1 MTFTLPDPRWRPDE
15 LGQPIPDERHAV
27 SVCLPRWRDNVGYE
41 EGDPAVTDAMQCGYP
56 RFFIHPDTARL
67 FEACEQQLG
76 VDADECCFAFPTSR
90 VAERCAAFVRRHA
103 DCPASVVACFGG
115 DVHAVRL
122 PSEARATAKAFWQ
135 HSGEIVPSRQ
145 AADLVAGRRPDSD
158 ATSVKATL
166 RTRIADMI
174 GCSADDVYLFPSGM
188 AAIFAGYR
196 AFQRLRPDAR
206 SVQFGFPYV
215 DALKVQQRLSHRHDP
230 AAAVTFYPRGTDDD
244 LDDVERLAAAESLL
258 GIICEVPGNPLLNSP
273 DLQRLSRIAVDH
285 EAPLMVDDTL
295 GACLNL
301 DVLPVCDVVTTSLTK
316 FFSGAGNVLA
326 GSLVLNRQRPFY
338 SQLKASLAAE
348 YEDLLYPDEAIL
360 LESNSRDIA
369 ERVPRINDNTLKL
382 CEFLKAHPAVDRVYY
397 PAFSADGR
405 YAQVQRPGAGFGGLF
420 SVVLHDSARTTAA
433 FYDALQ
439 ISKGPNLGTSFS
451 LCCPYTILAHY
462 EELDF
467 AEECGISRYL
477 VRVSAGLEDADV
489 LIERFRNALAT
500 VPA

>member
-1 MTFTLPDPRWRPDE
+1 MTFTLPDPRWRPHE

-27 SVCLPRWRDNVGYE
+27 SVCLPRWSDNVGYE

-67 FEACEQQLG
+67 FAACEQQ
-76 VDADECCFAFPTSR
+76 VAESTDECCFAFPTRR
-90 VAERCAAFVRRHA
+90 VAERCVEFVKRHA
-103 DCPASVVACFGG
+103 ECDASVAACFDGE
-115 DVHAVRL
+115 VYAVRM
-122 PSEARATAKAFWQ
+122 PREARATAKAFWQ
-135 HSGEIVPSRQ
+135 HSGEIIPSRR
-145 AADLVAGRRPDSD
+145 AADLLDGRRPESAAGD
-158 ATSVKATL
+158 VKAVL
-166 RTRIADMI
+166 KSRVGEMV
-174 GCSADDVYLFPSGM
+174 GCDASDVYLFPSGM

-196 AFQRLRPDAR
+196 AFQRIRPDAR

-215 DALKVQQRLSHRHDP
+215 DALKVQQRLSNRTDP
-230 AAAVTFYPRGTDDD
+230 EEAVSFFPHGAEAD
-244 LDDVERLAAAESLL
+244 LEEVERLAAAEPLL
-258 GIICEVPGNPLLNSP
+258 GIICEIPGNPLLNSP
-273 DLQRLSRIAVDH
+273 NLEQLSRISIEH
-285 EAPLMVDDTL
+285 GAPLMVDDTL

-326 GSLVLNRQRPFY
+326 GALALNRERPFY
-338 SQLKASLAAE
+338 AEIKAALE
-348 YEDLLYPDEAIL
+348 VEFEDILYPAEAVL
-360 LESNSRDIA
+360 LEENSRDVA

-382 CEFLKAHPAVDRVYY
+382 CQFLKQHPAVAEVYY
-397 PAFSADGR
+397 PAFSDDGN
-405 YAQVQRPGAGFGGLF
+405 YAQVQRPGAGYGGLF
-420 SVVLHDSARTTAA
+420 SVVLHDAERTTAP

-467 AEECGISRYL
+467 AEQCGISQHL

-489 LIERFRNALAT
+489 LIERFRNALEA
-500 VPA
+500 ASS